1 MQNKDGAKGVKGQS
15 DFTLPQTN
23 STKLDIHQEQA
34 ALVWLMT
41 KHALPPCSV
50 KGCSQAAGAIIN
62 QALLCSQ
69 HAAIEIE
76 LLLRGREA
84 VARERSREE
93 SQSIP

>member
-1 MQNKDGAKGVKGQS
+1 MPLQA
-15 DFTLPQTN
+15 N
-23 STKLDIHQEQA
+23 STIVDIHRERA
-34 ALVWLMT
+34 ALICLMT

-50 KGCSQAAGAIIN
+50 GGCSQAAGAIIN

-84 VARERSREE
+84 VAREQCREE